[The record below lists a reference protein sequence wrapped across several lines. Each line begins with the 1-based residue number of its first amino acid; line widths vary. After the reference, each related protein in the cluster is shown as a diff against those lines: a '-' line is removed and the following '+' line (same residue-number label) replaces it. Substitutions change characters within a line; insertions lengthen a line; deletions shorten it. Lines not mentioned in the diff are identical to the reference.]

1 MEVLAEGATLR
12 RVSRVALPPRVALPI
27 EVFVNGVRQQ
37 EGSDYRLEGRS
48 LVFDRSL
55 AREGRLGFWRW
66 LWMFLGLVGTYRQ
79 NDTVDVIYEVG
90 DRREVASGLPI
101 EVSEIRSFR

>member
-1 MEVLAEGATLR
+1 MRVLADGATLS
-12 RVSRVALPPRVALPI
+12 RVSRVALPSHVALPI
-27 EVFVNGVRQQ
+27 EVFVNGVRQR

-55 AREGRLGFWRW
+55 EREGRLGFWRW

-79 NDTVDVIYEVG
+79 NDTVDVIYETG
-90 DRREVASGLPI
+90 GRREVASGLAI
-101 EVSEIRSFR
+101 EVSETRLFR

>member
-12 RVSRVALPPRVALPI
+12 RVSRVALPPHVVVPI

>member
-1 MEVLAEGATLR
+1 MEVLVEGATLS
-12 RVSRVALPPRVALPI
+12 RVSRVALPAHVVVPI
-27 EVFVNGVRQQ
+27 EVFVNGVRQR

-66 LWMFLGLVGTYRQ
+66 LSMFLGLVGTYRQ

-90 DRREVASGLPI
+90 GRREVASGLPI
-101 EVSEIRSFR
+101 EVSEIRSYR

>member
-1 MEVLAEGATLR
+1 MRVPAEGATLR
-12 RVSRVALPPRVALPI
+12 RVSRVALPAHVGVPI
-27 EVFVNGVRQQ
+27 DVFVNGVRQQ
-37 EGSDYRLEGRS
+37 EGRDYRLEGRS

-66 LWMFLGLVGTYRQ
+66 MWMFLGLVGSYRP

-90 DRREVASGLPI
+90 GSREVASGLPI
-101 EVSEIRSFR
+101 EVSETRSFR

>member
-1 MEVLAEGATLR
+1 MEVPAEGATLR
-12 RVSRVALPPRVALPI
+12 RVSRVALPPHVVAPL
-27 EVFVNGVRQQ
+27 EVFVNGVPQR
-37 EGSDYRLEGRS
+37 EGADYRREGRE

-66 LWMFLGLVGTYRQ
+66 LSMFLGLVGTYRQ

-90 DRREVASGLPI
+90 ARRQVASGLPI
-101 EVSEIRSFR
+101 ETLETRSPH

>member
-1 MEVLAEGATLR
+1 MEVPPEGATLR
-12 RVSRVALPPRVALPI
+12 RVSRVALPPHVVVPL
-27 EVFVNGVRQQ
+27 EVFVNGVRQH
-37 EGSDYRLEGRS
+37 EGVDYTREGRS

-66 LWMFLGLVGTYRQ
+66 LSMFLGLVGTYRQ

-90 DRREVASGLPI
+90 GRRGVASGLPI
-101 EVSEIRSFR
+101 EESESRSPR

>member
-1 MEVLAEGATLR
+1 MRVLADGATLK
-12 RVSRVALPPRVALPI
+12 RVSRVALPPHVVAPI
-27 EVFVNGVRQQ
+27 DVFVNGVRQQ
-37 EGSDYRLEGRS
+37 EGNDYRLEGRS

-90 DRREVASGLPI
+90 GRREVASGLPI

>member
-1 MEVLAEGATLR
+1 
-12 RVSRVALPPRVALPI
+12 VALPPHVVAPL
-27 EVFVNGVRQQ
+27 EVFVNGVPQR
-37 EGSDYRLEGRS
+37 EGADYRREGRE

-66 LWMFLGLVGTYRQ
+66 LSMFLGLVGTYRQ

-90 DRREVASGLPI
+90 ARRQVASGLPI
-101 EVSEIRSFR
+101 ETLETRSPH